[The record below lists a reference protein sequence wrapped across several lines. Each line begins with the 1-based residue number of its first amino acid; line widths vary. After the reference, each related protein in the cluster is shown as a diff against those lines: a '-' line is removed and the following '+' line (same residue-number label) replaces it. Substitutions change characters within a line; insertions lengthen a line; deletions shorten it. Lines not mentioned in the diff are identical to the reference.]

1 MTEERQERS
10 NLFCSSVGREDYD
23 LCRVTG
29 RARQVRDVL
38 FSRSNLHIFTFTL
51 PRWLSALNRGRDR
64 STQSPSDLSRRCPEA
79 LSSSLERFGQTSNKQ
94 ITILRVFPYFW
105 LQLKGKDFYEDNCD
119 TTEQKWL
126 AKSFSFFRLPLDV
139 PCSRGPG
146 SRGSEIL
153 YHKT

>member
-1 MTEERQERS
+1 MLMTEERQERS

-29 RARQVRDVL
+29 RPRQVRDLL

-79 LSSSLERFGQTSNKQ
+79 LSSSLERFGQTSNNQ
-94 ITILRVFPYFW
+94 ITIL
-105 LQLKGKDFYEDNCD
+105 
-119 TTEQKWL
+119 TI
-126 AKSFSFFRLPLDV
+126 FRLFLAAADRKGFLRGQLRYNRAEMACEELFIFPAS
-139 PCSRGPG
+139 SRCA
-146 SRGSEIL
+146 L
-153 YHKT
+153 